1 MCLERTPLYMCCL
14 MAFQSPAE
22 VRHGAVPFVC
32 RLFLGFDHQLAL
44 LAAWDADGL
53 GTEVAACLESLAG
66 METMHFDR
74 LVWSE
79 KKI

>member
-1 MCLERTPLYMCCL
+1 MCCL
-14 MAFQSPAE
+14 MAFRNPPGVLHE
-22 VRHGAVPFVC
+22 AVPFAC
-32 RLFLGFDHQLAL
+32 RRFLGFDHQVAL

-53 GTEVAACLESLAG
+53 GREVAVCLESLAG

-79 KKI
+79 KEI